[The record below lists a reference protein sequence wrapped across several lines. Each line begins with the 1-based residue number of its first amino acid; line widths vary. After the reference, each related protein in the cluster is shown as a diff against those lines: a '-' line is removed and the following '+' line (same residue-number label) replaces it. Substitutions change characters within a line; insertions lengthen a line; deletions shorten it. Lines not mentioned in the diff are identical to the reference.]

1 MIKKILNNKFLILKT
16 IFLSILISVIITLGL
31 LIIVNPNDSYAK
43 MLINKKEPFVQI
55 EKTSC
60 GDEYNCFTLPLTE
73 SDEQIIKSNLINYY
87 DVYKVND
94 LDMYLD
100 SSEIFKINTELIN
113 ENMYLMSLDID
124 VVVASDFDELLTNE
138 IIGRYPKN
146 ENEILI
152 SNYLA
157 DLMIISGLT
166 TYENESYY
174 PNSYEDIINDS
185 NSYYFGDSGRVKIVG
200 IIDYDLSKYE
210 NLKKCYYGKEDT
222 LCDSDLTYS
231 LVELT
236 HNQLNKVYALPSFV
250 NSKNININGQL
261 DQNNYK
267 YQVINENVTS
277 TVLVKGAV
285 LQEPIEY
292 YDGVSWQ
299 VVDTLNNDEIILN
312 VYQLINDYNTF
323 SDSLDNYLKNGSS
336 ENKKELVHQ
345 FLEKYLSNINI
356 IGKEVT
362 FQIKSSDGEIK
373 ETTKLKV
380 IGISLNEY
388 GNTNEYYYVSSDVA
402 KEYQANILQRT
413 GYLVLLDE
421 NNILDLLDE
430 YFLVNDYIVETSYTE
445 DYLSALT
452 SLEFIKDIAP
462 FIILFCLVIIT
473 YLFYSHV
480 NKFIKSNEMNNFNK
494 FNFIIKQSTLLLSLS
509 SLLSII
515 LVKFMIVVINN
526 FISPKLNVLQFS
538 YKGILI
544 LIVLDIVIFLFTYI
558 FSKLLNT
565 TN

>member
-60 GDEYNCFTLPLTE
+60 DDEYNCFTLPLTE

-94 LDMYLD
+94 LNMYLD

-124 VVVASDFDELLTNE
+124 VVVASDFDDLLTNE

-236 HNQLNKVYALPSFV
+236 HNQLNKVYALTNFV

-362 FQIKSSDGEIK
+362 FQIKSNDGEIK

-413 GYLVLLDE
+413 GYLVSLDE